1 MLYQTIKLCKVKEII
16 NKMKRPPTEWEKIF
30 ANNISGEGIISK
42 TYKEFIQLNMRKIEP
57 NLKTGQK
64 TCTFIWSKD
73 DRQMANTYMKRYS
86 TSLIRKM

>member
-1 MLYQTIKLCKVKEII
+1 
-16 NKMKRPPTEWEKIF
+16 
-30 ANNISGEGIISK
+30 
-42 TYKEFIQLNMRKIEP
+42 MRKIEP
-57 NLKTGQK
+57 NLNTGQK

>member
-42 TYKEFIQLNMRKIEP
+42 TYKKIHTAQHEK
-57 NLKTGQK
+57 NRT
-64 TCTFIWSKD
+64 
-73 DRQMANTYMKRYS
+73 
-86 TSLIRKM
+86 